1 MKINYPTNI
10 AKGYTYSFLSWF
22 GITGLWVMYLQTKG
36 LSLVEIGLCESI
48 FHVASFIFEV
58 PSGVLADRF
67 SYRFDLFW
75 GRVAAIVSAL
85 IMLLGQNFWLFAVG
99 FVLNAL
105 SYNLQSGTIDALLY
119 DSLIPA
125 KLADKYPKV
134 ASNVD
139 IVIEFAD
146 TAGIVIAGFLVHWY
160 FELTYVISIFASFF
174 GIITVLL
181 FKEPRIT
188 KPKATADQPTIKS
201 IVTTSWQVL
210 KHNHQLRN
218 LMLFDAFFAS
228 ICTTY
233 YYYFQSLMETDS
245 FSGWMISALM
255 ILSALINIAGIRVT
269 PQIQAHFS
277 KRSLILLLSLS
288 LVVLL
293 LLSWINSTPL
303 LVGVFLLSQLLGA
316 LITPIFS
323 DYYNT
328 MIASEQRATLLS
340 VASVLFSMAMIVI
353 FPAMGWLIQNHGFSA
368 AFGLI
373 GVGMLIILVLMQKS
387 FRTN

>member
-1 MKINYPTNI
+1 MKIKYPTNI

-85 IMLLGQNFWLFAVG
+85 IMLFGQNFWLFAGG

-125 KLADKYPKV
+125 KLTDKYPQI

-146 TAGIVIAGFLVHWY
+146 TAGVVIAGFLVHWH

-188 KPKATADQPTIKS
+188 KSKAAADQPTVKS
-201 IVTTSWQVL
+201 IVITSWQVL

-228 ICTTY
+228 ICMTY

-255 ILSALINIAGIRVT
+255 ILSALVNIAGIRMT

-303 LVGVFLLSQLLGA
+303 LVGIFLLSQLLGA

-323 DYYNT
+323 NYYNT

-340 VASVLFSMAMIVI
+340 VASVLFSMAMIVM
-353 FPAMGWLIQNHGFSA
+353 FPAMGWLIQNQGFSF
-368 AFGLI
+368 AFGII
-373 GVGMLIILVLMQKS
+373 GVGTLVILVLMQKS
-387 FRTN
+387 FRTK

>member
-1 MKINYPTNI
+1 MKIKYPTNI

-85 IMLLGQNFWLFAVG
+85 IMLFGQNFWLFAGG

-125 KLADKYPKV
+125 KLTDKYPQI

-146 TAGIVIAGFLVHWY
+146 TAGVVIAGFLVHWH

-188 KPKATADQPTIKS
+188 KSKAAADQPTVKS
-201 IVTTSWQVL
+201 IVITSWQVL

-228 ICTTY
+228 ICMTY

-255 ILSALINIAGIRVT
+255 ILSALVNIAGIRMT

-303 LVGVFLLSQLLGA
+303 LVGIFLLSQLLGA

-323 DYYNT
+323 NYYNT

-340 VASVLFSMAMIVI
+340 VASVLFSMAMIVM
-353 FPAMGWLIQNHGFSA
+353 FPAMGWLIQNQGFSF
-368 AFGLI
+368 AFGII
-373 GVGMLIILVLMQKS
+373 GVGTLVILVLMQKS
-387 FRTN
+387 FRKK

>member
-1 MKINYPTNI
+1 MKIKYPTNI
-10 AKGYTYSFLSWF
+10 ANGYTYSFLSWF
-22 GITGLWVMYLQTKG
+22 GITGLWVMYLQTKD

-85 IMLLGQNFWLFAVG
+85 IMLFGQNFWLFAGG

-125 KLADKYPKV
+125 KLTDKYPQI

-146 TAGIVIAGFLVHWY
+146 TAGVVIAGFLVHWH
-160 FELTYVISIFASFF
+160 FELIYVISIFASFF

-188 KPKATADQPTIKS
+188 KSKAAGDQPTVKS
-201 IVTTSWQVL
+201 IVITSWQVL

-228 ICTTY
+228 ICMTY
-233 YYYFQSLMETDS
+233 YYYFQSLMETDA

-255 ILSALINIAGIRVT
+255 ILSALVNIAGIRMT
-269 PQIQAHFS
+269 PRIQAHFS

-288 LVVLL
+288 LCVLL

-303 LVGVFLLSQLLGA
+303 LVGIFLLSQLLGA

-323 DYYNT
+323 NYYNT

-340 VASVLFSMAMIVI
+340 VASVLFSMAMIVM
-353 FPAMGWLIQNHGFSA
+353 FPAMGWLIQNQGFSF
-368 AFGLI
+368 AFGII
-373 GVGMLIILVLMQKS
+373 GVGTLVILVLMQKS
-387 FRTN
+387 FRTK